1 MRGWIRQRFAR
12 QAQLMGAMMDRIGV
26 EPGQAASH
34 ARGFA
39 AASRRCLWCP
49 SAQACGQWLEQNQQA
64 DRAPEFCPNA
74 AFFDDRRTG

>member
-1 MRGWIRQRFAR
+1 MQGWIRRRVAR
-12 QAQLMGAMMDRIGV
+12 QSQFMGAMMDRIGV
-26 EPGQAASH
+26 EPGAAASH

-49 SAQACGQWLEQNQQA
+49 AAQQCGQWLEQTSQA
-64 DRAPEFCPNA
+64 QSAPDFCPNA